1 MILLLIACL
10 TSTLQAQDLGC
21 YGETFSIAEKSF
33 LTVIT
38 EKLQAIQHSGK
49 LDLHQHIIQERMA
62 KQALQPKPVS
72 GIWHTTA
79 PRTFTFDP
87 TFVLDH
93 DIHDHK
99 GHILHTKGTTVN
111 PLHQVS
117 LIKPL
122 LFVDGDAH
130 MDWVKSQ
137 LRQHPNAKVI
147 LVKGKPLECE
157 ETLTHP
163 VYFDQG
169 GVLCRRLGLTQVPA
183 KVTQEGDH
191 LLIEELSFE
200 ESSFNKPQFSEVMP

>member
-1 MILLLIACL
+1 MGNKMILLFWVWCWISSLE
-10 TSTLQAQDLGC
+10 AQDLGTQNVGC
-21 YGETFSIAEKSF
+21 YGETFAIAEKSL

-38 EKLQAIQHSGK
+38 EKLQAIQQSGK
-49 LDLHQHIIQERMA
+49 LDLHQHVIQKRMA
-62 KQALQPKPVS
+62 KQALQPEPVKVVQ
-72 GIWHTTA
+72 HTKV

-99 GHILHTKGTTVN
+99 GRILYTKGTTIN

-117 LIKPL
+117 LTKPL

-130 MDWVKSQ
+130 MSWVKEQ
-137 LRQHPNAKVI
+137 LRQHPTAKLI
-147 LVKGKPLECE
+147 LVKGKPLDHE
-157 ETLTHP
+157 EDLGRP

-169 GVLCRRLGLTQVPA
+169 GVLCRRLRLTQVPA

-191 LLIEELSFE
+191 LLINECSLD
-200 ESSFNKPQFSEVMP
+200 EVMP